1 MFTAIEKGDFQIL
14 IATPEAVMM
23 PGSIRLLTSAPLK
36 EQLCL
41 LCFDEAHCIS
51 EWQVKVKISN
61 GQELVHQI

>member
-23 PGSIRLLTSAPLK
+23 PESIRLLTSAPLK

-41 LCFDEAHCIS
+41 VCFDEAHCIS
-51 EWQVKVKISN
+51 EW
-61 GQELVHQI
+61 